1 MLIATIVI
9 SVVFHCR
16 RSNPR
21 DNNRDGMPADGND
34 SKRARYELKSE
45 DSKDKNSRFV
55 EEKGINNE
63 GMEETAHWYLHSP
76 LAKIRFNVYFLVTVA
91 FVEIY

>member
-1 MLIATIVI
+1 MSCTGGNKEEGSSKSSNLPLIIGVTCGAIVLIATIVI

-21 DNNRDGMPADGND
+21 DNNSDGTPAEGSG
-34 SKRARYELKSE
+34 SKRERYELKPT
-45 DSKDKNSRFV
+45 DSKDKDIVSV

-63 GMEETAHWYLHSP
+63 GME
-76 LAKIRFNVYFLVTVA
+76 
-91 FVEIY
+91 

>member
-1 MLIATIVI
+1 M
-9 SVVFHCR
+9 R
-16 RSNPR
+16 
-21 DNNRDGMPADGND
+21 ADGND

-63 GMEETAHWYLHSP
+63 GMEETAH
-76 LAKIRFNVYFLVTVA
+76 
-91 FVEIY
+91 